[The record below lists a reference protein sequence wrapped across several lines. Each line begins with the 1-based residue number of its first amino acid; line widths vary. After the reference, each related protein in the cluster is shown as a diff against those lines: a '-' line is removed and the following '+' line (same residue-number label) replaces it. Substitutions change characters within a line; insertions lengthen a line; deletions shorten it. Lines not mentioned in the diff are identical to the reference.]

1 MAVRKSKNESEGL
14 TPAKLERV
22 IELLEPTEEGV
33 KAISKKEACEFLGI
47 SYNTTRLSNIIK
59 EFKDKQALDESMRKE
74 RRGKPAT
81 PTEIDFC
88 IKSYLLEDMPVSTIA
103 ESLYRSSSFVN
114 NILIK
119 EGVTMRPTSHDYFH
133 PVIISDNDSRDRFS
147 IGETVF
153 NARYNVNCI
162 IKAEQEHPE
171 HGYVYR
177 VWLLGE
183 QQQYAYTAVYDLGS
197 LDILKKVS

>member
-1 MAVRKSKNESEGL
+1 MAIRKSKNESEAL
-14 TPAKLERV
+14 TPVKLVKV

-47 SYNTTRLSNIIK
+47 SYNTTRLSKLIQ
-59 EFKDKQALDESMRKE
+59 EFKDKEALNESMRKE

-81 PTEIDFC
+81 QTEIDFC

-114 NILIK
+114 GILNK

-133 PVIISDNDSRDRFS
+133 PVIISDNDARERFS
-147 IGETVF
+147 VGETVF

-162 IKAEQEHPE
+162 IKSEQEDPR
-171 HGYVYR
+171 HGYVYK